1 LILALTSTALAGD
14 QAASP
19 VQPNFATSV
28 TQIEVYA
35 TVTEAG
41 GKAVRDLQQGDF
53 TILENGVRQEIT
65 TFASGEF
72 PVSVALAIDRS
83 FSMRGAALTMAKTA
97 GRAFVSSLKATDRA
111 MLISISGNVE
121 VLAPPSADKAP
132 MLQALSALDPWSTT
146 SLHDAIVKA
155 LDLIENEPGR
165 RAIVILSDGAD
176 RYSSATVDDVIQ
188 RARRSD
194 VLMYPIAIGKLR
206 PPLFA
211 ELAQVTGGQAFYIR
225 EPKALGPTLQA
236 IGDDLRSQY
245 LLGYSPSVAWPGQ
258 MPEWR
263 SINVNVNRAG
273 ASVRARS
280 GYSTK

>member
-1 LILALTSTALAGD
+1 M
-14 QAASP
+14 
-19 VQPNFATSV
+19 QPNFATSV